1 MYLCEKYSTGFHVI
15 VEDEMQARVL
25 VIEDEPE
32 IAELISLYLSKEGID
47 TISCPSGEEGLKF
60 IARGDIDLAILDINL
75 PGMDGYEV
83 LQALRKNH
91 SFPVI
96 IVSARTDDA
105 DMILGFGFGADDF
118 VSKPFSPKVLAA
130 RVRAHLRRKNVYTSD
145 REEIRIGIYRLDA
158 EARMLRKE
166 SADQPPVPV
175 SLSPKEIELL
185 IDLAKHRG
193 RARSSEE
200 LYETVWGN
208 EYGDIAT
215 VAVHIQRLRRKIEE
229 DPANPRLV
237 LTLKGFGYMLTM
249 ESDE

>member
-1 MYLCEKYSTGFHVI
+1 
-15 VEDEMQARVL
+15 MQAKVL

-32 IAELISLYLSKEGID
+32 IAEIISLYLTKEGIN
-47 TISCPSGEEGLKF
+47 TVSAGSGEEGLRL
-60 IARGDIDLAILDINL
+60 IAGGDIDLVILDINL

-83 LQALRKNH
+83 LQALRRDYT
-91 SFPVI
+91 FPVI

-118 VSKPFSPKVLAA
+118 VPKPFSPKVLSA
-130 RVRAHLRRKNVYTSD
+130 RVRAHLRRRNVYTSD
-145 REEIRIGIYRLDA
+145 REEIRIGEYRLDA
-158 EARMLRKE
+158 EARMLRRVRSE
-166 SADQPPVPV
+166 GAPETMA
-175 SLSPKEIELL
+175 LSPKEIELL

-208 EYGDIAT
+208 EFGDIAT

-229 DPANPRLV
+229 DPASPRLV
-237 LTLKGFGYMLTM
+237 LTLKGFGYMLAP
-249 ESDE
+249 EEGE